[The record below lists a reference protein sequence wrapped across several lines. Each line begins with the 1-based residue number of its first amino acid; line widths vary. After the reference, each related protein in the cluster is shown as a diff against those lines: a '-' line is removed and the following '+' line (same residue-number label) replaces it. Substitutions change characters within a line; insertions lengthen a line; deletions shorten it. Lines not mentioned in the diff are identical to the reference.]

1 MIKLEISGKVAVI
14 FSIGAR
20 HVPDTCLA
28 RGLRGGGKKEEAG
41 EGREGEGEA
50 AVFYGEG
57 GGGGDGLGGGK
68 WGGGRGVG
76 EVLGEGAVGDFGGD
90 EEVEDDRLVGAIE
103 GDENPISL
111 IGANDGVGVLF
122 CLDRSSASVAQGGMS
137 GA

>member
-1 MIKLEISGKVAVI
+1 M
-14 FSIGAR
+14 
-20 HVPDTCLA
+20 
-28 RGLRGGGKKEEAG
+28 
-41 EGREGEGEA
+41 

-57 GGGGDGLGGGK
+57 GGGGGGLSGGK

-76 EVLGEGAVGDFGGD
+76 EALGEGAVRDFGGD
-90 EEVEDDRLVGAIE
+90 EEVEDDRLVGTIE

-111 IGANDGVGVLF
+111 IGANDGVGVFF